1 MSRPD
6 PDTIAFYDRE
16 AATYARWTDGK
27 EPPRSF
33 RDFAAL
39 LAPGAHVLDL
49 GCGGGWATRGFRDRG
64 LLVTALDASAAMVAG
79 LAGEDGIDAIHGG
92 FLDLPPGER
101 FDAVWAS
108 FSLQH
113 APREDMPAILAHV
126 AATLKPGGLAWIGV
140 HEGTQTLRDGLG
152 RHYCHYRQ
160 DEMTGLLADAGCAVE
175 TVSFADD
182 KGYDGR
188 PIRVMTLLAW
198 KAAA

>member
-6 PDTIAFYDRE
+6 AETIAFYDRE
-16 AATYARWTDGK
+16 AKTYASWTDGK
-27 EPPRSF
+27 EPPRNF

-39 LAPGAHVLDL
+39 LPAGAHVLDL
-49 GCGGGWATRGFRDRG
+49 GCGGGWAARGFRDRG
-64 LLVTALDASAAMVAG
+64 FAVTALDASAAMVAG
-79 LAGEDGIDAIHGG
+79 LAGEAGIDAIHGS

-113 APREDMPAILAHV
+113 APRADMPAILAHV
-126 AATLKPGGLAWIGV
+126 AATLRPDGLFWIGI
-140 HEGTQTLRDGLG
+140 HEGTETLRDSLG

-160 DEMTGLLADAGCAVE
+160 DEMTALLADAGCRVE
-175 TVSFADD
+175 TLGFADD

-188 PIRVMTLLAW
+188 PIRIMTLLAR